1 MKSITASGFSA
12 QQDGQFLSAASYNTL
27 QRTWEEATTD
37 KETKASIQGVAAQM
51 ITFTYLFG
59 SMLGGL
65 VLKHAD
71 NLSKTRQQLRAN
83 RSFR

>member
-1 MKSITASGFSA
+1 MASGFSA
-12 QQDGQFLSAASYNTL
+12 QQDGQFVPSLSAASYNTL
-27 QRTWEEATTD
+27 QRIWEEATTD
-37 KETKASIQGVAAQM
+37 KETKARIQGVAAQM

-59 SMLGGL
+59 SMLGEL